1 MTVVHKSNNYK
12 RIQNIEAE
20 ALNIETPPRK
30 LSISMARKLSMRDK
44 PITKLKKNEHDQQEV
59 TDQHTR
65 QLKAITDLL
74 HCNWKLSI
82 IFHN

>member
-44 PITKLKKNEHDQQEV
+44 PITKLKKTNMINK
-59 TDQHTR
+59 R
-65 QLKAITDLL
+65 
-74 HCNWKLSI
+74 
-82 IFHN
+82 